1 MIFGILTLITALAI
15 AGVAAWFSIVGL
27 MLLFSGMPMSI
38 AVMAGTLEVG
48 KLLTASWLYRYW
60 NETSIMLRTYLT
72 AAVVILMVI
81 TSIGIFGYL
90 SKAAGDQASD
100 TGDAVAIVER
110 VDAQIAREENKIV
123 ILEDRIQSIG
133 GSIDVSSSITQQEE
147 IRDGAWIRVQG
158 DIDYNQ
164 EQITTVREQL
174 TVDLSQQDS
183 RLAELD
189 KAVNDL
195 RSKGIE
201 IITLDEGGIFQGA
214 ETEKID
220 YVAQAN
226 ELRNSQTDERD
237 EIRDEK
243 IRLRDQA
250 SKDIKVFQDAI
261 DNYRAQAQD
270 TIKGANDEINR
281 LRGQSSSQADDNL
294 IKIDTFNSDIDAIYS
309 NIVALKDEKFDAEQK
324 VRTLDREVGPIK
336 YLAQLIYGND
346 GRDVLDQAI
355 RLFILL
361 LVFVFDPLAVMLV
374 IAANQTLLRYGINL
388 ESSGPPLPPKDP
400 DPEPEESVEEF
411 KIDEATGREVV
422 EEISDEDYKPL
433 PSAVD
438 DAADVMSDYNGRD
451 KTFFESI
458 NEPIVNIDNQKTAD
472 IVNQIEKTEKLEDDL
487 NKILGGKTKSQL
499 LQMALDGGVEIP
511 AQFSKAEIVANVI
524 ANYETITKKKNL
536 KINELETELKDSEYR
551 YQKQL
556 DELNDKY
563 KRTLENLE
571 DVKNSL
577 DIKPKEVIIE
587 KEIIKEVIKEVPVE
601 VEKVVTIEKEVPVTK
616 EVVVT
621 REVEVP
627 GPERIVEVPGPER
640 IVERIVEVEVPGP
653 ERIVEKIVEVPVAPK
668 PKPKVPNS
676 WTFTPKTEL
685 PVDNKENPTDSK
697 YYIKK
702 PKS

>member
-1 MIFGILTLITALAI
+1 MLFGILTLITALAI

-110 VDAQIAREENKIV
+110 VDAQIAREENKIS
-123 ILEDRIQSIG
+123 IIEDRIQSIG
-133 GSIDVSSSITQQEE
+133 GSIDVTSSITQQEE
-147 IRDGAWIRVQG
+147 IRDGAWTRVQG

-164 EQITTVREQL
+164 EQIENVRGQL
-174 TVDLSQQDS
+174 KVDIAQQDT
-183 RLAELD
+183 RLSSLD
-189 KAVNDL
+189 TAVENL
-195 RSKGIE
+195 RSKGVE
-201 IITLDEGGIFQGA
+201 VVTLDEGGIFQSA

-226 ELRNSQTDERD
+226 ELRNSQTDERN

-270 TIKGANDEINR
+270 TIKGANAEINR
-281 LRGQSSSQADDNL
+281 LRGQSSTQADDNL
-294 IKIDTFNSDIDAIYS
+294 IKIDTFNSDIDAIYN
-309 NIVALKDEKFDAEQK
+309 NIVTLKDEKFDAEQK
-324 VRTLDREVGPIK
+324 VRSLDREVGPIK

-346 GRDVLDQAI
+346 ERDVLDQAI

-388 ESSGPPLPPKDP
+388 ESSGPPIPPTPPKEP
-400 DPEPEESVEEF
+400 EPEPEESVEEVE
-411 KIDEATGREVV
+411 IDEATGREIVV
-422 EEISDEDYKPL
+422 EEISDEDYEPL

-438 DAADVMSDYNGRD
+438 DAADVMSNYDGRD

-458 NEPIVNIDNQKTAD
+458 NDTIIVPEVNNVDAQSTTD
-472 IVNQIEKTEKLEDDL
+472 IVDQISQTTKSDQDL
-487 NKILGGKTKSQL
+487 NMILKGKTKSQL
-499 LQMALDGGVEIP
+499 LAMAEDGGIEIP
-511 AQFSKAEIVANVI
+511 AQLSKAEIVANII
-524 ANYETITKKKNL
+524 ANYDSITKKK
-536 KINELETELKDSEYR
+536 I
-551 YQKQL
+551 
-556 DELNDKY
+556 
-563 KRTLENLE
+563 
-571 DVKNSL
+571 
-577 DIKPKEVIIE
+577 
-587 KEIIKEVIKEVPVE
+587 
-601 VEKVVTIEKEVPVTK
+601 
-616 EVVVT
+616 
-621 REVEVP
+621 
-627 GPERIVEVPGPER
+627 
-640 IVERIVEVEVPGP
+640 
-653 ERIVEKIVEVPVAPK
+653 
-668 PKPKVPNS
+668 
-676 WTFTPKTEL
+676 
-685 PVDNKENPTDSK
+685 
-697 YYIKK
+697 
-702 PKS
+702 